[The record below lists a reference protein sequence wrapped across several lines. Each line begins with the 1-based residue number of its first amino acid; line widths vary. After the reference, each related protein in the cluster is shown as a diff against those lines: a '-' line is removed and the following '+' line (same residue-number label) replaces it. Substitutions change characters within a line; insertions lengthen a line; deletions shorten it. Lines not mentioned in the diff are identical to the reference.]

1 MSRDVPLVGVTTYV
15 TDARWGP
22 WRRSASIVPSTYD
35 ELVAEAGACPVL
47 LPAVGGHV
55 RARREDAAEVVRV
68 LDALVLIGGE
78 DVDPGAYGQPA
89 HPEVSVTDAQRDE
102 WERALL
108 GAALGT
114 GCPVLAICRGMQ
126 ILNVHLGGTLLQ
138 HLPDIVGHSGHRS
151 APGAFDD
158 VEVRTV
164 PGTRVAEAMGEKDVV
179 RCSHHQAVDRLGAG
193 LVVAARSVEQPAGPS
208 GSGEG
213 VVEAVE
219 VPGPQFVVGV
229 QWHPEEASDR
239 RLFDALVG
247 AVRR

>member
-108 GAALGT
+108 LEGRTADGEEAAAADGT
-114 GCPVLAICRGMQ
+114 TAPAAAEPGPAEA
-126 ILNVHLGGTLLQ
+126 
-138 HLPDIVGHSGHRS
+138 S
-151 APGAFDD
+151 APAEGAGG
-158 VEVRTV
+158 E
-164 PGTRVAEAMGEKDVV
+164 PAAEAAPE
-179 RCSHHQAVDRLGAG
+179 AE
-193 LVVAARSVEQPAGPS
+193 AASAEGTASSNGTPPA
-208 GSGEG
+208 
-213 VVEAVE
+213 A
-219 VPGPQFVVGV
+219 
-229 QWHPEEASDR
+229 EESASES
-239 RLFDALVG
+239 A
-247 AVRR
+247 